1 VLAPRGVR
9 VQVSPT
15 APLLNRTQLFSWVLF
30 YLEYVNL
37 LAKSPSI
44 LSYNLTF
51 TAILLD
57 NACSIS

>member
-1 VLAPRGVR
+1 LAPRGVR

-15 APLLNRTQLFSWVLF
+15 APSLNRTQLFSWVLF

-37 LAKSPSI
+37 QAKSPSI

-57 NACSIS
+57 NVYSIS